1 MKFNFSYHYYIRIY
15 VCLIWCQDVSKLQ
28 SFIHSFFRF
37 YWKER
42 NVCDLIR
49 STKEVGIILNKI
61 KIENEEEMGMGRLC
75 VMKQTKALQ
84 NSVVSMTHLVLSVK
98 AKKIALFVLY
108 LLFIR
113 RQNILSYWIQ
123 YFHFLK
129 KIHILF
135 ELFELVQKNRQK
147 NSFIFY

>member
-1 MKFNFSYHYYIRIY
+1 MCWLGRRSIMKFNFSYHYYIRIY

-49 STKEVGIILNKI
+49 STKQNKNRKWRRDGHGKVMCYEADQSSAKFCCI
-61 KIENEEEMGMGRLC
+61 NDTPC
-75 VMKQTKALQ
+75 VVCQ
-84 NSVVSMTHLVLSVK
+84 S
-98 AKKIALFVLY
+98 KKIALFVLY

-123 YFHFLK
+123 YFHFFLK
-129 KIHILF
+129 FTFFLNF
-135 ELFELVQKNRQK
+135 SN
-147 NSFIFY
+147 